1 MIIKNIS
8 ENNELFKNQ
17 NITLKDYLTKY
28 NKRPSTLV
36 KIDDQ
41 LIQVTKSIDE
51 DDKTLIKLLIAVAR
65 LDFEDIDKL
74 IADSIGKYTT
84 DIQNPKTYLEKDM

>member
-41 LIQVTKSIDE
+41 LIQVTKVEESYM
-51 DDKTLIKLLIAVAR
+51 DKIV
-65 LDFEDIDKL
+65 DKVQF
-74 IADSIGKYTT
+74 IPNGMVI
-84 DIQNPKTYLEKDM
+84 YLK